1 MCSTLWTV
9 KLTRHAEKDLR
20 FWYKTNKSVY
30 QKCLEILNQLETD
43 PTNLDTVGQPE
54 WLKKPL
60 SGCMSRRIT
69 ERDRCVYEVLKK
81 ERIIKVLQM
90 RFHYDD
96 H

>member
-1 MCSTLWTV
+1 MSSMIWAV
-9 KLTRHAEKDLR
+9 KLSRQAEKDLR
-20 FWYKTNKSVY
+20 FWKRSNASIF
-30 QKCLEILNQLETD
+30 QKCLDVLEQLEND
-43 PTNLDTVGQPE
+43 PLNLETIGRPE

-60 SGCMSRRIT
+60 SGCMSRQIT
-69 ERDRCVYEVLKK
+69 ERDRCVYEVLRK